1 MGDKLSS
8 LDNVIKDTDE
18 ANFVTDVIEASNQ
31 VPIVVDFWAPWC
43 GPCKKLTPDL
53 ERNIL
58 SFKGKVR
65 LVKINVD
72 ENQGIASQLRIQSIP
87 AVYGFYGGKPIDGFM
102 GAQPEAKLKEFI
114 SGLISKSGGEISDNL
129 DNLIGEA
136 DEKLD
141 TGLIDEAE
149 EIYEKVLEEDSNH
162 IGAYAGLIRAKI
174 IVKNI
179 DCDYLY
185 INASDERG
193 IDTIRE
199 KIQPFALSMG
209 FNDVKIVILD
219 EADYLTPQAQA
230 TLRHTIEACSATTRF
245 ILTCNYLERIISPL
259 QSRCQTF
266 EITPPS
272 KTEVIEH
279 VSNIAAK
286 EAMLEVSVNDVQ
298 KVVST
303 HYPDIRKI
311 INTLQGSVV
320 DGQIK
325 IDDNSLKNSQLGGL
339 VVDALIRKA
348 KLSEIRQILADSGAR
363 EFDDLFKYI
372 YDKSSV
378 LFGDR
383 EGEAILIIAKYQ
395 YEYTFVLEKE
405 ICIAAMLNKL
415 LDIKDNIQLNTKQY
429 IIKKWLELNLKC
441 IRFKLSIIIK
451 IISIVI

>member
-1 MGDKLSS
+1 M
-8 LDNVIKDTDE
+8 
-18 ANFVTDVIEASNQ
+18 
-31 VPIVVDFWAPWC
+31 VVDM
-43 GPCKKLTPDL
+43 
-53 ERNIL
+53 I
-58 SFKGKVR
+58 
-65 LVKINVD
+65 
-72 ENQGIASQLRIQSIP
+72 
-87 AVYGFYGGKPIDGFM
+87 
-102 GAQPEAKLKEFI
+102 
-114 SGLISKSGGEISDNL
+114 
-129 DNLIGEA
+129 NLIKWNFGQ
-136 DEKLD
+136 
-141 TGLIDEAE
+141 
-149 EIYEKVLEEDSNH
+149 
-162 IGAYAGLIRAKI
+162 
-174 IVKNI
+174 KNI
-179 DCDYLY
+179 DCDCLY

-219 EADYLTPQAQA
+219 ESDYLTPQAQA

-272 KTEVIEH
+272 KEDVLDTLINIINKEDQITVATEDELMKVI
-279 VSNIAAK
+279 N
-286 EAMLEVSVNDVQ
+286 
-298 KVVST
+298 T

-372 YDKSSV
+372 YDKSST
-378 LFGDR
+378 LFGNR

-415 LDIKDNIQLNTKQY
+415 LDICQKYQ
-429 IIKKWLELNLKC
+429 
-441 IRFKLSIIIK
+441 
-451 IISIVI
+451 

>member
-1 MGDKLSS
+1 MELWVEKYRPTT
-8 LDNVIKDTDE
+8 LDGYVGNEVIKNKIKDYLKQGSIQNLLLHGVAGT
-18 ANFVTDVIEASNQ
+18 
-31 VPIVVDFWAPWC
+31 
-43 GPCKKLTPDL
+43 
-53 ERNIL
+53 
-58 SFKGKVR
+58 GKTT
-65 LVKINVD
+65 L
-72 ENQGIASQLRIQSIP
+72 
-87 AVYGFYGGKPIDGFM
+87 
-102 GAQPEAKLKEFI
+102 AKL
-114 SGLISKSGGEISDNL
+114 L
-129 DNLIGEA
+129 
-136 DEKLD
+136 
-141 TGLIDEAE
+141 
-149 EIYEKVLEEDSNH
+149 
-162 IGAYAGLIRAKI
+162 
-174 IVKNI
+174 VKNI

-230 TLRHTIEACSATTRF
+230 TLRHTIETCSATTRF

-279 VSNIAAK
+279 VSTIIAE
-286 EAMLEVSVNDVQ
+286 EAMLEVSVNDIQ

-311 INTLQGSVV
+311 INTIQGSIV
-320 DGQIK
+320 DGVIK
-325 IDDNSLKNSQLGGL
+325 IDDTSLKNTQLGGL
-339 VVDALIRKA
+339 IVDALIRKA
-348 KLSEIRQILADSGAR
+348 KLSEIRQIIADSGSR

-372 YDKSSV
+372 YNKSST
-378 LFGDR
+378 LFGDK

-405 ICIAAMLNKL
+405 ICIAAMLKEL
-415 LDIKDNIQLNTKQY
+415 LEI
-429 IIKKWLELNLKC
+429 C
-441 IRFKLSIIIK
+441 
-451 IISIVI
+451 

>member
-1 MGDKLSS
+1 MKLWVEKYRPTT
-8 LDNVIKDTDE
+8 LDGYVGNEVIK
-18 ANFVTDVIEASNQ
+18 NKIEDYLKQGSIQNLLLHGVA
-31 VPIVVDFWAPWC
+31 
-43 GPCKKLTPDL
+43 GT
-53 ERNIL
+53 
-58 SFKGKVR
+58 GKTT
-65 LVKINVD
+65 L
-72 ENQGIASQLRIQSIP
+72 
-87 AVYGFYGGKPIDGFM
+87 
-102 GAQPEAKLKEFI
+102 AKL
-114 SGLISKSGGEISDNL
+114 L
-129 DNLIGEA
+129 
-136 DEKLD
+136 
-141 TGLIDEAE
+141 
-149 EIYEKVLEEDSNH
+149 
-162 IGAYAGLIRAKI
+162 
-174 IVKNI
+174 VKNI

-279 VSNIAAK
+279 VLNIASE
-286 EAMLEVSVNDVQ
+286 EAMLEVSVNDIQ

-311 INTLQGSVV
+311 INTIQGSIV
-320 DGQIK
+320 DGVIK
-325 IDDNSLKNSQLGGL
+325 IDDTSLKNTQLGGL
-339 VVDALIRKA
+339 IVDALIRKA
-348 KLSEIRQILADSGAR
+348 KLSEIRQIIADSGSR

-372 YDKSSV
+372 YDKSST
-378 LFGDR
+378 LFGDK

-405 ICIAAMLNKL
+405 ICIAAMLKKL
-415 LDIKDNIQLNTKQY
+415 LEI
-429 IIKKWLELNLKC
+429 C
-441 IRFKLSIIIK
+441 
-451 IISIVI
+451 

>member
-1 MGDKLSS
+1 MELWVEKYRPQKLE
-8 LDNVIKDTDE
+8 DYVGNEVIKDKIADY
-18 ANFVTDVIEASNQ
+18 IEKSSIQNLLLHGVA
-31 VPIVVDFWAPWC
+31 
-43 GPCKKLTPDL
+43 GT
-53 ERNIL
+53 
-58 SFKGKVR
+58 GKTT
-65 LVKINVD
+65 L
-72 ENQGIASQLRIQSIP
+72 
-87 AVYGFYGGKPIDGFM
+87 
-102 GAQPEAKLKEFI
+102 AKL
-114 SGLISKSGGEISDNL
+114 L
-129 DNLIGEA
+129 
-136 DEKLD
+136 
-141 TGLIDEAE
+141 
-149 EIYEKVLEEDSNH
+149 
-162 IGAYAGLIRAKI
+162 
-174 IVKNI
+174 VKNI

-209 FNDVKIVILD
+209 FNDIKIVILD

-230 TLRHTIEACSATTRF
+230 TLRHTIEACSSTTRF

-272 KTEVIEH
+272 KQE
-279 VSNIAAK
+279 
-286 EAMLEVSVNDVQ
+286 VNDKCQ
-298 KVVST
+298 EILTKEKTLFYDNNIDDVVNT

-325 IDDNSLKNSQLGGL
+325 IDDNSLKNSQLGGI

-372 YDKSSV
+372 YDKSPT

-415 LDIKDNIQLNTKQY
+415 LNI
-429 IIKKWLELNLKC
+429 C
-441 IRFKLSIIIK
+441 
-451 IISIVI
+451 